1 MSIEQHGETPEH
13 KAKREANTKRM
24 ETQPADLLAG
34 RTVPPSTDLC
44 ACGHGRAMHFDEDGD
59 HNGPC
64 LWQVHSD
71 APFCKCDMWHR
82 KPGEDEFL
90 GVPVSEWN
98 QIAAE
103 INCRRGPDGSLL
115 KRFRELLEVSDMRAA
130 LLKKRSAQGVDVEAA
145 SRAIDNAILLAS
157 VYDGVA
163 IDKDKVMAD
172 LAALRRALTRADE
185 KDERASG
192 KEPAP

>member
-1 MSIEQHGETPEH
+1 MSDIDKILDYLACDGYGTPIGVLESVP
-13 KAKREANTKRM
+13 AARAEL
-24 ETQPADLLAG
+24 ADL
-34 RTVPPSTDLC
+34 
-44 ACGHGRAMHFDEDGD
+44 
-59 HNGPC
+59 
-64 LWQVHSD
+64 
-71 APFCKCDMWHR
+71 
-82 KPGEDEFL
+82 
-90 GVPVSEWN
+90 
-98 QIAAE
+98 
-103 INCRRGPDGSLL
+103 RR
-115 KRFRELLEVSDMRAA
+115 R
-130 LLKKRSAQGVDVEAA
+130 AQGVDVEAA